1 MLEQT
6 PEYFKRLA
14 GSMEDASL
22 IIASHPYCLP
32 AILKCLNRQFLV
44 YEAQDVE
51 YCLKEEVLRKVGAS
65 RTGLLNVVREV
76 EAKACRAG
84 SLILCCSE
92 ADREELLR
100 LYNVESDRIV
110 LVPNGVDVEAV
121 RFVSPTDRDHLKREF
136 GLAGQSRLPS
146 LWGVGIRPISKP

>member
-1 MLEQT
+1 
-6 PEYFKRLA
+6 
-14 GSMEDASL
+14 MEDASL

-51 YCLKEEVLRKVGAS
+51 YCLKEEVLRKAGAS

-76 EAKACRAG
+76 EAKACRAS

-110 LVPNGVDVEAV
+110 LAPNGVDVEAV

-136 GLAGQSRLPS
+136 GLAGHSRLPS
-146 LWGVGIRPISKP
+146 LWGVGIRPISKL